1 MIRTYLHSS
10 VCFLALIFVL
20 SVSLPAVAKKKEEA
34 KPERIVFPQ
43 PPAVPVIEYVG
54 SIKKASDVTGKK
66 KSFFKF
72 LVGEEERERQL
83 IAPTAVAIGPRDVF
97 YVVDQQ
103 LDGVVII
110 DQGKKTFEL
119 FKGTGTAPLKHP
131 VGVAVASDGT
141 LFVSDTQAQ
150 AVMVYGPEGN
160 FRSAWGGKDVFVR
173 PTALAISA
181 QGDKLAVCDTRDHK
195 VVVLSTSNGEVL
207 HIINENPQDDPERA
221 FNLPYTV
228 AYDEEDYLYV
238 SDYLNFRIQVYDPD
252 GAFELAFGEA
262 GDRPGNLN
270 RPRGLAAIAASGV
283 IFEVDG
289 AFQLVQMFNMDGELL
304 MWFGSGGEGLAQF
317 SLPSG
322 MGLRGDLLAITDTMN
337 GRIQLFR
344 FLGPPDPAG

>member
-1 MIRTYLHSS
+1 MIRNCCHAS
-10 VCFLALIFVL
+10 VCLLALILAL
-20 SVSLPAVAKKKEEA
+20 SISLPAAAKKKEEA

-54 SIKKASDVTGKK
+54 SIKKATDVTGKK
-66 KSFFKF
+66 KSFLKF
-72 LVGEEERERQL
+72 LVGEEEREPQL
-83 IAPTAVAIGPRDVF
+83 IAPTAVAIGPRDVL

-110 DQGKKTFEL
+110 DREKKAFEL
-119 FKGTGTAPLKHP
+119 FKGTGAAQLKQP

-141 LFVSDTQAQ
+141 LYVSDAQAQ
-150 AVMVYGPEGN
+150 AVLVYGPDKN
-160 FRSAWGGKDVFVR
+160 LRNAWGGKDVFVR
-173 PTALAISA
+173 PTALAIST
-181 QGDKLAVCDTRDHK
+181 QEDRLAVCDTRGHK
-195 VVVLSTSNGEVL
+195 VVVLSTSNGEIL
-207 HIINENPQDDPERA
+207 HIINENPEDDPERA

-228 AYDEEDYLYV
+228 AFDEENYLYV

-252 GAFELAFGEA
+252 GAFEMAFGEA

-270 RPRGLAAIAASGV
+270 RPRGLAAIASSGV

-289 AFQLVQMFNMDGELL
+289 AYQLVQMFNMDGELL
-304 MWFGSGGEGLAQF
+304 MWFGSSGAGPAQF

-322 MGLRGDLLAITDTMN
+322 IGLRRDLLAIADTMN

-344 FLGPPDPAG
+344 FLGSPDSGE